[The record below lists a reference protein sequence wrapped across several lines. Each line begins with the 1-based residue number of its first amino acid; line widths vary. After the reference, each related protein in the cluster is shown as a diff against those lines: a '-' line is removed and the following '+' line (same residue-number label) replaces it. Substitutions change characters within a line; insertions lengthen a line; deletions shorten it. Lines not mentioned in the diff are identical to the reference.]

1 MSRRPLALEL
11 VRSPSPSE
19 SSEPREPE
27 LVPSTPTRSRANGDG
42 GGRMLYIEDRSASS
56 PSPVSHDNRAF
67 GLMASPET
75 PARPRAPPPPQAAD
89 EPDAAAG
96 VIGEAGAL
104 FLDWAAASPLDDT
117 QALDAS
123 SSGEGGRE
131 IDLTVAGDVSD
142 EGSAV
147 MAEYRLDDPLSQSS
161 TESPEKDPCRRGC
174 CALLP
179 GRACEAHL
187 VLLSSCRPTM
197 DVPHVVHLGR
207 ERCFIGRAVESDVYL
222 DSVLYPRTLSREH
235 AVIER
240 RGPCDFVLK
249 DLRSVNGVYVN
260 GKAVREEQ
268 ELAPGDVV
276 LFGRKTAR
284 PEFGYVFEVE
294 DFREYRRLHVD
305 REGPGRASKRAREG
319 GGPERQRKLLRLDGM
334 PPDPQQSDYG

>member
-1 MSRRPLALEL
+1 
-11 VRSPSPSE
+11 
-19 SSEPREPE
+19 
-27 LVPSTPTRSRANGDG
+27 
-42 GGRMLYIEDRSASS
+42 MLYIEDRSASS

-123 SSGEGGRE
+123 WSGEGGRE

-147 MAEYRLDDPLSQSS
+147 MPEYRLDDPLSQSS

-305 REGPGRASKRAREG
+305 RR
-319 GGPERQRKLLRLDGM
+319 
-334 PPDPQQSDYG
+334 

>member
-1 MSRRPLALEL
+1 
-11 VRSPSPSE
+11 
-19 SSEPREPE
+19 
-27 LVPSTPTRSRANGDG
+27 
-42 GGRMLYIEDRSASS
+42 
-56 PSPVSHDNRAF
+56 
-67 GLMASPET
+67 
-75 PARPRAPPPPQAAD
+75 
-89 EPDAAAG
+89 
-96 VIGEAGAL
+96 
-104 FLDWAAASPLDDT
+104 LDDT

-147 MAEYRLDDPLSQSS
+147 MPEYRLDDPLSQSS

-222 DSVLYPRTLSREH
+222 DSVLYPRTLSKECCHREERW
-235 AVIER
+235 VIVLEPS
-240 RGPCDFVLK
+240 PCDFVLK

-294 DFREYRRLHVD
+294 DFREYRRLRID
-305 REGPGRASKRAREG
+305 REGSGRGSKRAREG